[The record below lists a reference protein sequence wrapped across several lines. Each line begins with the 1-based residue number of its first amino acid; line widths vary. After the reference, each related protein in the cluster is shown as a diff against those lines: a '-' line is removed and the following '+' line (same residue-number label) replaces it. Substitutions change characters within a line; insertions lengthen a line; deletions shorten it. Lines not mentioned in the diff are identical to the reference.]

1 MCGEILAAQ
10 RGLCDPSGCDRLA
23 TASCDFFPGTP
34 VRPAGGAFSGAD
46 NPEMACDLV
55 TLGDGWKILPVPLLD
70 RQYQGGGGSNS
81 NSPRFFESDV
91 SSELE
96 MTPLTWEEG
105 GMRPF
110 QPAAAS
116 PRCATTS
123 PAFGRSSI
131 LPSQQRW
138 VNTHSESES
147 PIAEEFS
154 GLVGRFPR
162 ST

>member
-1 MCGEILAAQ
+1 MINIKGGQ
-10 RGLCDPSGCDRLA
+10 NSDPPC
-23 TASCDFFPGTP
+23 
-34 VRPAGGAFSGAD
+34 
-46 NPEMACDLV
+46 
-55 TLGDGWKILPVPLLD
+55 
-70 RQYQGGGGSNS
+70 
-81 NSPRFFESDV
+81 FFESDV

-96 MTPLTWEEG
+96 VLQLTWEEG

-123 PAFGRSSI
+123 QAFGRNSI

-138 VNTHSESES
+138 VNAHSGLEN

-162 ST
+162 STKCPRAGICTPRNGVSPVRT